1 MNYKISDDIRR
12 KIIRLWLEG
21 KSRKDIALIC
31 DVSEGTVSNVIAD
44 WKQTL
49 GEGDADELRE
59 LGSNLKRSRIDAAQC
74 AQGHRTS
81 MILRKMGVNEDDFE
95 SFISKVNER
104 CMKGSGLTAD
114 KIGSYLE
121 DLFEF
126 SDEDDDNGGN
136 IPKISEISYYVEQ
149 KKNEKRAVKE
159 DIQNLQ
165 KQKKISE
172 EEASA
177 ANDLRDAALE
187 NEKTTVTEL
196 REYSNFKAQ
205 LSGFGLSSSTVDE
218 PRKLVRVIYGIKQRA
233 YDVDKVLSEYSDIE
247 FMQVKRDMLS
257 TQVRTLEDKI
267 VNLQSQY
274 SFLESQVN
282 LHSQRLYV
290 YDELNA
296 IGLGLN
302 KLRLLLNTIK
312 EIAAENGISYKDGV
326 DQFFEFI
333 EKHYDIKLRLK
344 KSRTTTI
351 VARSISSE
359 YTARDSNSTNN
370 NYPSNKPYYYY
381 YPIRLSEQQ
390 PKQQQDQTP
399 SSISDNNNNDIVS
412 ATETGS
418 IEEGTCGLDFTNL
431 EMKANGNNVK
441 NGDIDKVDQTIYL
454 IPHDII
460 DIDKLTTDAVKQL
473 GYNNEI
479 NTTTFTGEQNK

>member
-1 MNYKISDDIRR
+1 MTNLTQAKSQLLKTMRIYTWRKIMNYKISDDIRR

-49 GEGDADELRE
+49 GEGDADALRE
-59 LGSNLKRSRIDAAQC
+59 LGSNLKRSGIDAAQC

-81 MILRKMGVNEDDFE
+81 MILRNMGVNEEDFE
-95 SFISKVNER
+95 LFISKVYER
-104 CMKGSGLTAD
+104 SMKVSGLTAD

-136 IPKISEISYYVEQ
+136 IPKLSEISYYVEQ

-172 EEASA
+172 EEASY
-177 ANDLRDAALE
+177 ANELRDAALE

-196 REYSNFKAQ
+196 REYSNFKAE
-205 LSGFGLSSSTVDE
+205 LRGFGLSSSIVDE
-218 PRKLVRVIYGIKQRA
+218 LRKLVRVIYGIKQRA

-282 LHSQRLYV
+282 LHRQLLRI
-290 YDELNA
+290 YDELNLMGF
-296 IGLGLN
+296 GLRELN
-302 KLRLLLNTIK
+302 ILYNRIN
-312 EIAAENGISYKDGV
+312 EISAEYKIFGYKALV
-326 DQFFEFI
+326 NEFFEFL
-333 EKHYDIKLRLK
+333 EQRYNIKLRQKVHNQHQKTQL
-344 KSRTTTI
+344 SRSFIYRKTT
-351 VARSISSE
+351 AFPKRSE
-359 YTARDSNSTNN
+359 
-370 NYPSNKPYYYY
+370 
-381 YPIRLSEQQ
+381 EQS
-390 PKQQQDQTP
+390 DQL
-399 SSISDNNNNDIVS
+399 ND
-412 ATETGS
+412 
-418 IEEGTCGLDFTNL
+418 
-431 EMKANGNNVK
+431 GNNSDERY
-441 NGDIDKVDQTIYL
+441 GSDYDHL
-454 IPHDII
+454 
-460 DIDKLTTDAVKQL
+460 L
-473 GYNNEI
+473 
-479 NTTTFTGEQNK
+479 

>member
-1 MNYKISDDIRR
+1 
-12 KIIRLWLEG
+12 
-21 KSRKDIALIC
+21 
-31 DVSEGTVSNVIAD
+31 
-44 WKQTL
+44 
-49 GEGDADELRE
+49 
-59 LGSNLKRSRIDAAQC
+59 
-74 AQGHRTS
+74 
-81 MILRKMGVNEDDFE
+81 MILRKMGVNEEDFE
-95 SFISKVNER
+95 SFISKLYER
-104 CMKGSGLTAD
+104 CMKVSSLTAD

-121 DLFEF
+121 DLVEF
-126 SDEDDDNGGN
+126 SDEDNNGGN
-136 IPKISEISYYVEQ
+136 PMKLSELPQYIEQ
-149 KKNEKRAVKE
+149 KKNEKKALKQ

-187 NEKTTVTEL
+187 IEKTTVTEL
-196 REYSNFKAQ
+196 REYSNFKAE
-205 LSGFGLSSSTVDE
+205 LRTKGLSSSIVDD
-218 PRKLVRVIYGIKQRA
+218 PRKLVRVIYGIKQRG

-247 FMQVKRDMLS
+247 FMQVKRDILS

-326 DQFFEFI
+326 EQFFEFI

-381 YPIRLSEQQ
+381 PVRLSEQQ
-390 PKQQQDQTP
+390 PKQQQEQTP
-399 SSISDNNNNDIVS
+399 SSISDNNNNDIIS

-441 NGDIDKVDQTIYL
+441 NDDIDKVDQTIYL

-460 DIDKLTTDAVKQL
+460 DIDKLTTDAIKQL

-479 NTTTFTGEQNK
+479 NTTTFTEEQNK

>member
-1 MNYKISDDIRR
+1 MAEKLNYKIAENIQR

-49 GEGDADELRE
+49 GEGDADALRE
-59 LGSNLKRSRIDAAQC
+59 LGINIKRSRTDAPQC
-74 AQGHRTS
+74 AQGHRIS
-81 MILRKMGVNEDDFE
+81 MILRKMGVNEEDFE
-95 SFISKVNER
+95 SFISKLYER
-104 CMKGSGLTAD
+104 CMKVSGLTAD

-136 IPKISEISYYVEQ
+136 IPKLSEISYYIEQ
-149 KKNEKRAVKE
+149 KKNDKRKLKE

-172 EEASA
+172 EEASY
-177 ANDLRDAALE
+177 ANELRDAALE

-196 REYSNFKAQ
+196 REYSNFKAE
-205 LSGFGLSSSTVDE
+205 LIRCGLSSSIVDDA
-218 PRKLVRVIYGIKQRA
+218 RKLVRVIYEIKQRGC
-233 YDVDKVLSEYSDIE
+233 DVDKVLSEYLDIE

-267 VNLQSQY
+267 VDSRYQY

-282 LHSQRLYV
+282 LHRQRLYV

-302 KLRLLLNTIK
+302 KLRLLLNAIK
-312 EIAAENGISYKDGV
+312 EIAAENGISYKDGL

-351 VARSISSE
+351 VATSISPE
-359 YTARDSNSTNN
+359 YPARDSNSTTN

-381 YPIRLSEQQ
+381 PVRLSEQQ

-399 SSISDNNNNDIVS
+399 SSISDNNNNDIIS
-412 ATETGS
+412 ATETGL

-431 EMKANGNNVK
+431 EMKANRNNVK
-441 NGDIDKVDQTIYL
+441 NGDIDK
-454 IPHDII
+454 
-460 DIDKLTTDAVKQL
+460 
-473 GYNNEI
+473 
-479 NTTTFTGEQNK
+479 

>member
-1 MNYKISDDIRR
+1 MNYKISEHIQR

-21 KSRKDIALIC
+21 KSRKDIALTC

-49 GEGDADELRE
+49 GEGDADTLRE
-59 LGSNLKRSRIDAAQC
+59 LGINLKRSGIDAAQC

-95 SFISKVNER
+95 SFISKLYER
-104 CMKGSGLTAD
+104 CIKISGLTAD

-121 DLFEF
+121 DLVEF

-136 IPKISEISYYVEQ
+136 ILKLSEISYYIEQ
-149 KKNEKRAVKE
+149 KKNEKRKLKE

-172 EEASA
+172 EEAA
-177 ANDLRDAALE
+177 LYANELRDAALE

-196 REYSNFKAQ
+196 RESSNFKAE
-205 LSGFGLSSSTVDE
+205 LNRCGLSSSIVDD
-218 PRKLVRVIYGIKQRA
+218 PRKLVRVIYGIKQRR

-267 VNLQSQY
+267 VDLQSQY

-312 EIAAENGISYKDGV
+312 EIAAENGINYKDGV

-333 EKHYDIKLRLK
+333 EKHYAIKLRLK

-351 VARSISSE
+351 VASSISPE
-359 YTARDSNSTNN
+359 YTARDSNSTTN

-381 YPIRLSEQQ
+381 PVRLSEQQ

-399 SSISDNNNNDIVS
+399 SSISDNNNNDIIS
-412 ATETGS
+412 ATE
-418 IEEGTCGLDFTNL
+418 
-431 EMKANGNNVK
+431 NG
-441 NGDIDKVDQTIYL
+441 
-454 IPHDII
+454 
-460 DIDKLTTDAVKQL
+460 
-473 GYNNEI
+473 
-479 NTTTFTGEQNK
+479 

>member
-44 WKQTL
+44 WKQKL
-49 GEGDADELRE
+49 GEGDADALRE
-59 LGSNLKRSRIDAAQC
+59 LGSNLKRSGIDAAQC

-81 MILRKMGVNEDDFE
+81 MILRNMGVNEDDFE
-95 SFISKVNER
+95 LFISKVNER
-104 CMKGSGLTAD
+104 CMKVSGLTAD

-136 IPKISEISYYVEQ
+136 IPKISEISYYIEQ

-172 EEASA
+172 EEASY
-177 ANDLRDAALE
+177 ANELRDAALE
-187 NEKTTVTEL
+187 IEKTTVTEL
-196 REYSNFKAQ
+196 REYSNFKAE
-205 LSGFGLSSSTVDE
+205 LRGFGLSSSTVDE

-282 LHSQRLYV
+282 LHRQLLRI
-290 YDELNA
+290 YDELNLMGF
-296 IGLGLN
+296 GLRELN
-302 KLRLLLNTIK
+302 ILYNRIN
-312 EIAAENGISYKDGV
+312 EISAEYKIFGYKALV
-326 DQFFEFI
+326 NEFFEFL
-333 EKHYDIKLRLK
+333 EQD
-344 KSRTTTI
+344 TI
-351 VARSISSE
+351 
-359 YTARDSNSTNN
+359 
-370 NYPSNKPYYYY
+370 
-381 YPIRLSEQQ
+381 
-390 PKQQQDQTP
+390 
-399 SSISDNNNNDIVS
+399 
-412 ATETGS
+412 
-418 IEEGTCGLDFTNL
+418 
-431 EMKANGNNVK
+431 
-441 NGDIDKVDQTIYL
+441 
-454 IPHDII
+454 
-460 DIDKLTTDAVKQL
+460 
-473 GYNNEI
+473 
-479 NTTTFTGEQNK
+479 